1 MERSLFVI
9 TIKPNILHIQRANI
23 MKLKCTF
30 LAKNVYI
37 NAFNCVTMLLFPPRI
52 KEDVGRMLLCKR
64 HYSSDVGSSS
74 TLICSISRWNKEVSD
89 RRRWSA
95 GVAAS
100 EAVHGGSCCLRSTSA
115 KKSLSAFSRSRLH
128 QSRILFYYSTTYRT
142 QLQYIF
148 MPPPVKCSFKAYKKY
163 FIYNCHHFFFW
174 LLLLERQKII
184 IILWSWWI
192 VTFRFST
199 QLPKK

>member
-100 EAVHGGSCCLRSTSA
+100 EAVHGGSCCLQSTSA
-115 KKSLSAFSRSRLH
+115 KKSLSAFSRSRRH
-128 QSRILFYYSTTYRT
+128 QIRILFYYSTTYRT
-142 QLQYIF
+142 QFQYIF
-148 MPPPVKCSFKAYKKY
+148 MPPPVKCSFKGKENRAEV
-163 FIYNCHHFFFW
+163 
-174 LLLLERQKII
+174 LRRTE
-184 IILWSWWI
+184 
-192 VTFRFST
+192 
-199 QLPKK
+199 PG

>member
-52 KEDVGRMLLCKR
+52 KKDVGRMLLCKR

-100 EAVHGGSCCLRSTSA
+100 KAVHGGSCCLQSTSA

-142 QLQYIF
+142 QFQYIF
-148 MPPPVKCSFKAYKKY
+148 MPPPVKCSF
-163 FIYNCHHFFFW
+163 NNPNN
-174 LLLLERQKII
+174 
-184 IILWSWWI
+184 IILNI
-192 VTFRFST
+192 LNTINPHVKPTLCGE
-199 QLPKK
+199 QPHPN